1 MRFLRPITICAVLAL
16 AQLAAF
22 GAEVAVLRNGFSIRF
37 EHKEQNG
44 DTTRLYTSSGYMDI
58 ASNQIAS
65 YETEEAP
72 VAPQPQ
78 PVASQPQPAAPAIA
92 APNSA
97 AASAVAVQN
106 PAAALTPASASVTS
120 QPIPA
125 KLTSVDLDAVVREAS
140 SRNRIDPDF
149 VNSVIKAESD
159 FKVHAVSKKGAQG
172 LMQLMPGTAAKLGV
186 ADSFDPK
193 ANVEA
198 GTAYL
203 STLLDLYHDDPIK
216 ALAAY
221 NAGAFR
227 VKQYNGVPP
236 YRETRAYIA
245 KIVRDYNAK
254 KRAQMK
260 AAANATAKA
269 AKPAAAPAKSVTSKP
284 PRKTKPQEA
293 QVSKPANPA

>member
-65 YETEEAP
+65 FEAEEAP
-72 VAPQPQ
+72 IAPQPQ
-78 PVASQPQPAAPAIA
+78 PAASQPQPAAPAVA
-92 APNSA
+92 APNSV

-106 PAAALTPASASVTS
+106 PAPAAAVLTPASVSMTS
-120 QPIPA
+120 QTILAKPA
-125 KLTSVDLDAVVREAS
+125 SVDLDAVVREAS
-140 SRNRIDPDF
+140 SKNRLDPDF

-172 LMQLMPGTAAKLGV
+172 LMQLMPGTAAQLGV
-186 ADSFDPK
+186 ANSFDPK

-221 NAGAFR
+221 NAGAYR

-260 AAANATAKA
+260 AAATATAKA

-284 PRKTKPQEA
+284 LKKT
-293 QVSKPANPA
+293 